1 MGKVKLNW
9 GRSRRPTWDQS
20 IDRSIGR
27 WCWAMAIAALLPLP
41 LTIAPAAVA
50 QVACAPPAAGE
61 FLLLVRRGDRTQEA
75 RLYDALPTGVSLE
88 ACDYV
93 GEAVWRLS
101 GFPSKAIAD
110 AWIDYLRDRAG
121 LEAYPIE
128 AGSAAPPFDPQA
140 YREPYAVLVDYG
152 DDPTVAIAIG
162 QFLQRPLDLASFGQR
177 PYLLVGG
184 GRDARQAAE
193 LIQQL
198 SDRGFAAILA
208 DGRQV
213 VVLRSPVP
221 LP

>member
-1 MGKVKLNW
+1 
-9 GRSRRPTWDQS
+9 
-20 IDRSIGR
+20 
-27 WCWAMAIAALLPLP
+27 MAIAALLPLI
-41 LTIAPAAVA
+41 LAPAAVA

-61 FLLLVRRGDRTQEA
+61 FLLLVRRGDRAAEA
-75 RLYDALPTGVSLE
+75 RLYDALPTGVSLD

-128 AGSAAPPFDPQA
+128 VGSAPPFDPQA

-184 GRDARQAAE
+184 GRDVRQAAE

-198 SDRGFAAILA
+198 SDRGFAAVLA